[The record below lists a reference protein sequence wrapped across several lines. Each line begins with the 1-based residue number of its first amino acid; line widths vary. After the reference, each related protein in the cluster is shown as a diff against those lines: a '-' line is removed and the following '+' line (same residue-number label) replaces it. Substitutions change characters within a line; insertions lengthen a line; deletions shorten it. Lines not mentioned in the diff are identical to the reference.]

1 MQQEWESK
9 DVSKFSSFKI
19 LSEKQES
26 LELLKG
32 RKEERNKERKKKEK
46 KVKKAK
52 GDEYNIDQINIRK
65 KKKM

>member
-1 MQQEWESK
+1 MQSEWESK

-52 GDEYNIDQINIRK
+52 GDEYNDQINIRK